1 MKLQYISQC
10 VGNGLIIILQKALF
24 ENIRVLLYI
33 VGNEMLKN
41 DKWIEKI
48 ERILSNKIEMPSII
62 HFEMLGKIII
72 SIVRAETDLMK

>member
-1 MKLQYISQC
+1 
-10 VGNGLIIILQKALF
+10 
-24 ENIRVLLYI
+24 
-33 VGNEMLKN
+33 MLKN